1 MRSYYFPCLLPD
13 ARLILV
19 CLLSFLCSA
28 SSMNFWKP
36 GEQYPDGLDEEN
48 VKLESDVPLNRMGKE
63 ITKTKVQLSE
73 RMKNMSVLTR
83 DED

>member
-1 MRSYYFPCLLPD
+1 
-13 ARLILV
+13 
-19 CLLSFLCSA
+19 
-28 SSMNFWKP
+28 MNFWKP

-48 VKLESDVPLNRMGKE
+48 VKLEGDVPLNRMGKE

-73 RMKNMSVLTR
+73 RMKNMSVVTR